1 MRSERSLMLATEGE
15 NPEENSRAVINTLN
29 DHINTEG
36 ISAEDLPQAE
46 AELLLLNMRAKSV
59 GEKISIRITDPEL
72 KGVSYPVNIDL
83 TDIQVVVDKD
93 FKDTIK
99 LNDETTIIDLP
110 GLTSLDLIDDQ
121 EDDFNMTIQMLA
133 SCIRCLVIDD
143 ETHTKSDTAKS
154 EFVDFLFDLD
164 AGSFQQITDQFFTK
178 LPKLFHTVTVTKK
191 NEETMD
197 YEVVGL
203 ASFL

>member
-15 NPEENSRAVINTLN
+15 YPGEISRAVINTLN

-164 AGSFQQITDQFFTK
+164 AGSFQQITDQFLTK
-178 LPKLFHTVTVTKK
+178 LLKLFHTVTVTKK

>member
-15 NPEENSRAVINTLN
+15 NPEEISRAVINTLN

-143 ETHTKSDTAKS
+143 ETHTKCDAAKS
-154 EFVDFLFDLD
+154 EFVKFLLDLD